1 MAALRNLL
9 FAFWQ
14 KPRVVLSL
22 CTLMWAGN
30 GVAGR
35 AIAGQMSP
43 MLLVTGRW
51 LLVFAILSVMLL
63 HRGREIKAVI
73 FAHPWRIALMGS
85 IGFTGF
91 NVLFYAAAYYT
102 TAVNMNLL
110 QSAIPI
116 FVFLGALV
124 FMGTPVTLLQSL
136 GVALSML
143 GAILVTTMGQPQN
156 LLAMHFNKGD
166 LMLVLACAFYAGYT
180 LALRGRPRVDSLV
193 FFAALVLAAV
203 LSSIPFLALEAWRG
217 QIIWPTF
224 RGFGILAYITVF
236 PSFLAQLFYM
246 RGVDLIG
253 AGRAGVYANLV
264 PIFGALLALVILHEP
279 FHIYDAEALLLCL
292 MGIWLTERGKITVS
306 ASRGAVSG

>member
-1 MAALRNLL
+1 MQALRKLL
-9 FAFWQ
+9 AAFWQ
-14 KPRVVLSL
+14 KPRLVLSL

-43 MLLVTGRW
+43 MLLVTARW
-51 LLVFAILSVMLL
+51 SLVFVILSVMLL
-63 HRGREIKAVI
+63 NRWHEIKAVI
-73 FAHPWRIALMGS
+73 FAHPWRIGLMGS

-116 FVFLGALV
+116 FVFLGALM

-136 GVALSML
+136 GVGLSVL
-143 GAILVTTMGQPQN
+143 GAILVTTAGQPQN

-166 LMLVLACAFYAGYT
+166 LMLVLACACYAGYT
-180 LALRGRPRVDSLV
+180 LALRGRPRVDGLV
-193 FFAALVLAAV
+193 FFAALALAAM
-203 LSSIPFLALEAWRG
+203 LSSIPFLAIEAWRG
-217 QIIWPTF
+217 QIVWPTF
-224 RGFGILAYITVF
+224 RGFSILAYITVF
-236 PSFLAQLFYM
+236 PSLVAQLFYM

-264 PIFGALLALVILHEP
+264 PIFGALLALVLLHEP
-279 FHIYDAEALLLCL
+279 FHIYHAEALLACL
-292 MGIWLTERGKITVS
+292 LGIWLTERGKISVP
-306 ASRGAVSG
+306 AAREVVSG